1 MIDRPH
7 SLIDELIK
15 EAMEQGKFAN
25 LPGTGKPLKL
35 EDDAHIPADQRL
47 ANKML
52 KDNDLAPDWI
62 VEGGEL
68 REAREAMI
76 KRLHR
81 EARRY
86 HKALAEAENTPS
98 PELTRRALH
107 FSWDVQK
114 AALHEETD
122 KLNRR
127 LLVYNLKVPPGIP
140 HLQLISAAHELRQ
153 NE

>member
-15 EAMEQGKFAN
+15 EAMEQGKFTH
-25 LPGTGKPLKL
+25 LPGEGKPLKL
-35 EDDAHIPADQRL
+35 DEDTHVPVEQRL
-47 ANKML
+47 ANKLL

-62 VEGGEL
+62 VEGKEL

-76 KRLHR
+76 KRLRR
-81 EARRY
+81 EARCY
-86 HKALAEAENTPS
+86 QQALTDADKTPS

-107 FSWDVQK
+107 LSWDVQK
-114 AALHEETD
+114 AILTEDTD

-127 LLVYNLKVPPGIP
+127 LLGYNLKVPQGIP
-140 HLQLISAAHELRQ
+140 HLPLISAAHELRH
-153 NE
+153 ND